1 MNTFVDLYGHLA
13 VVAGTIHTE
22 RFGDVPLLN
31 IRQMS
36 DEEWTRRAR
45 ESFLRKYE
53 QEHGKQAEFP
63 EEAYRTY
70 CDDIRRKAKGLPER
84 NIPVVYC

>member
-13 VVAGTIHTE
+13 IVAGTIHTE

-31 IRQMS
+31 IRQMA
-36 DEEWTRRAR
+36 DENWNRKCRT
-45 ESFLRKYE
+45 SFLRKYE
-53 QEHGKQAEFP
+53 QEHGKQFEFP
-63 EEAYRTY
+63 EDAYRAY

-84 NIPVVYC
+84 QIPVVYC